1 MASPEEIAGK
11 WLLNL
16 CSRKPSA
23 ERDQLLTDLEKIK
36 FDEFFTL
43 YGQSPVFKTYWVEA
57 VRRCL
62 AKELRVDYPL
72 ARALLEKDGSEDLF
86 VGERDMLQVA
96 IKRAKIY
103 LQYYGKDPK
112 KSNPELLEMVK
123 LLMTHGAALQ
133 CLDDEGYSPLAY
145 TCILGYE
152 ELFRFLVKSG
162 ADISTFQQ
170 RRSPEQLIKRRKA
183 AKAGKTVED
192 GLKEHVNLLQIA
204 LDALISPQEI
214 VCKTLFSWPLSVG
227 FDVPLWNLDIEV
239 TWGGIVMFLLDQG
252 ISCPKDDAGLVMMLH
267 IACYE
272 GALEFV
278 KKLLAYGAAADV
290 ASPRVVDRGLVE
302 RSTFG
307 TAMHAAAAGFNI
319 DIAVALI
326 EHGESASCRR
336 HCILRDG
343 STRGNL
349 TPIEVAIAA
358 GSWARKE
365 NLLEFLEAFMT
376 HASDLQDS
384 DYQTVLRYCAQNN
397 RLDAAKRLLDEG
409 IWLQEVPT
417 SVSSA
422 DMAKLLVSHGI
433 KLDPASLQER
443 ALRRGRL
450 SLLRW
455 CVGEYGAKLPDDPKS
470 WGEMV
475 TWLLSSAN
483 MYQTRYLITE
493 YPEMRKSYRGSFGH
507 FEWEFEVKLKE
518 RLEMV
523 RMLEEKL
530 SGNRLWTMPSYEEMR
545 RRVAQSVEFEKQAWD
560 KEIEAMIK
568 SRHSFRLLQLLPASN
583 RTDPLVG
590 RLIDSDITFQPD
602 YEALSYVWGD
612 ITPVRYIALG
622 DQDVSITPNLHSAL
636 IHLRSPDTVRTLWV
650 DALCINQ
657 SVHGERNQ
665 QVRIMG
671 DIYKSA
677 RQVVVW
683 LGDAADDS
691 QLVFQHL
698 NDESNPD
705 SFHSGPPP
713 PEDKRRAWS
722 AFVKRPWFFRTWVIQ
737 EIALA
742 KRVVMMCG
750 EEATLWKNL
759 DTGHAPSF
767 FFDAKG
773 LSTSRSSWSC
783 DHPIKGFNADG
794 HVSSLVSLGVGSGP
808 TSILRYS
815 RVCQTTEVR
824 DKIYGI
830 LGLFEPGFTPV
841 YYDLPVE
848 DIFRQ
853 FTEAVIILTKDLSIL
868 EGIGAKRSYPNLP
881 SWVPDFTD
889 TSINSLPGVEWYAP
903 CRDGAE
909 ENYDVRCADGTQ
921 LSFPRELLGKEYLPG
936 LTFSRY
942 GSLKIKGKAVDTL
955 REVGPKLDDGIC
967 HAPGS
972 KGFSRVMREW
982 ESLAVKLV
990 PEWRISEISVSE
1002 AFAMT
1007 LIATRDSDLFS
1018 VGVGFTQW
1026 YRHCGAGIL
1035 ESTDPSMFLRDHEFH
1050 LWWLSAGRDS
1060 EEKNPDS
1067 SSEGEF
1073 NEEAEAI
1080 GFDLRQFLKDFIFA
1094 SYGRCLFTTNSAVCA
1109 SSRDRTA
1116 TGKWFDLCQCQ
1127 KFSSSLP
1134 KALALLSH
1142 LSAFDL
1148 PGVFLSSPSSSQKA
1162 RTQEVPNIDDF
1173 LSSSGPA
1180 TYRHLLPATINNTL
1194 NYWSS
1199 SLPSSSAICQPR
1211 LSKHRDKHRERQAK
1225 DFRSHHIPKP
1235 KMTGLRLLDLPVE
1248 ILIKIIQLA
1257 IPPMVLPEDLHVVG
1271 WMTNPNERA
1280 ATIAIMGT
1288 TDIGCLKQHLKA
1300 ALSELSKIFP
1310 DLKGRIVLLEDLPG
1324 HLAISTNEQ
1333 NDISFKFF
1341 DQRASFSWTYSQL
1354 KSQGFPADTFVD
1366 ASFDLPYRLQDGEEG
1381 IPAFEVQARL
1391 IDGGLLLGIYGHHSI
1406 FDASRM
1412 DMVIKCF
1419 AQLTKDPIT
1428 KLDTTSPARLNGESI
1443 TSAHVPPA
1451 EDLNN
1456 VLSRCPE
1463 YRILSSPLG
1472 PTQFR
1477 APNTETLPNNTGRI
1491 FVIQDETVCYLKDK
1505 LAYPRRNDSKHQ
1517 PSTFT
1522 CLAAITWAHVTNAR
1536 IASLSSSTSLAKN
1549 ARLMISVDWRR
1560 RISSDAIST
1569 SSGNAIALSIASINK
1584 STISEACTEDQET
1597 SYPAL
1602 AAIARAI
1609 DEAIHSVNDDFVAA
1623 RTALFR
1629 SVPDPR
1635 LAGACWGRDKQD
1647 SASVVA
1653 PDAARRAQA
1662 VFGTGSALILPET
1675 DATKFEV
1682 LVTLDVEAMEHLCNS
1697 RSWQRWIEKPGL

>member
-11 WLLNL
+11 WLLDL
-16 CSRKPSA
+16 CSRKASA

-96 IKRAKIY
+96 IKRAKVY
-103 LQYYGKDPK
+103 LEYYGEGPK

-123 LLMTHGAALQ
+123 LLVTHGAALQ

-162 ADISTFQQ
+162 ADISTLQQ
-170 RRSPEQLIKRRKA
+170 RRSLEQLIKRRKA

-192 GLKEHVNLLQIA
+192 ELKEHVNLLQVT

-214 VCKTLFSWPLSVG
+214 VVKTWISRLLSVD
-227 FDVPLWNLDIEV
+227 FDIPFWDLDIEV
-239 TWGGIVMFLLDQG
+239 TWGGIVMYLLDQG

-267 IACYE
+267 IACYK

-278 KKLLAYGAAADV
+278 KKLLGYGAAADV
-290 ASPRVVDRGLVE
+290 TSPRVVDGGLVE

-307 TAMHAAAAGFNI
+307 TAMHAAAAGLNI

-336 HCILRDG
+336 HCILSDR

-358 GSWARKE
+358 GSWASNE
-365 NLLEFLEAFMT
+365 NLLEFLEAFMA

-384 DYQTVLRYCAQNN
+384 DYQAVLRYCAQTN

-409 IWLQEVPT
+409 IRLQEVPT

-475 TWLLSSAN
+475 TWLLSSDN
-483 MYQTRYLITE
+483 MYHEQARYLITE
-493 YPEMRKSYRGSFGH
+493 YPGPHIDMVLISRPNLCLDYPGPRKTSWLHTAIINNNLPAVKMLLEAGADIACPGLHADAPTEMRKGFRGSFGDV
-507 FEWEFEVKLKE
+507 EWTFEVRLKE
-518 RLEMV
+518 RLEIV

-530 SGNRLWTMPSYEEMR
+530 SGHRLWTMPSYEEMR
-545 RRVAQSVEFEKQAWD
+545 RRVAQSVEFERQAWD
-560 KEIEAMIK
+560 KEIEIMVK
-568 SRHSFRLLQLLPASN
+568 SRQEVPYATPQMIDDLALSSPLGVTPSADLYQPLSSSSSFRLLQLLPASN

-612 ITPVRYIALG
+612 ITPVRYITLG

-636 IHLRSPDTVRTLWV
+636 IHLRSPETVRTLWV

-691 QLVFQHL
+691 HLVFQHL

-705 SFHSGPPP
+705 FFHSGPPP

-722 AFVKRPWFFRTWVIQ
+722 EFVKRPWFFRTWVIQ

-742 KRVVMMCG
+742 KRVLMMCG
-750 EEATLWKNL
+750 EEATLWRNL
-759 DTGHAPSF
+759 DTGHTPEF

-773 LSTSRSSWSC
+773 LSTSRSSRSC

-794 HVSSLVSLGVGSGP
+794 HVSRLGSLGLGSGP

-830 LGLFEPGFTPV
+830 LGLFEPGFIPV
-841 YYDLPVE
+841 DYDLPVE

-868 EGIGAKRSYPNLP
+868 EGIGAKRSYLNLP
-881 SWVPDFTD
+881 SWVPDFTG
-889 TSINSLPGVEWYAP
+889 TSINSITGAYWYAP
-903 CRDGAE
+903 CREGAE

-921 LSFPRELLGKEYLPG
+921 LSFPRELLVQEYLPG

-942 GSLKIKGKAVDTL
+942 GSLKIQGKAVDTI
-955 REVGPKLDDGIC
+955 REVGPKLEDGIG

-982 ESLAVKLV
+982 ESIAVKLV
-990 PEWRISEISVSE
+990 PEWRFSEISVSE

-1018 VGVGFTQW
+1018 VGAGFTQW

-1035 ESTDPSMFLRDHEFH
+1035 EATDPSMFLRDHEFH
-1050 LWWLSAGRDS
+1050 LWWLSAGRDA

-1067 SSEGEF
+1067 SSEEEF
-1073 NEEAEAI
+1073 NEEAEVI
-1080 GFDLRQFLKDFIFA
+1080 GYDLRKFLDDFIYA
-1094 SYGRCLFTTNSAVCA
+1094 SYGRCLFTSGKGSLGLA
-1109 SSRDRTA
+1109 SPRAKSGDRVVYFPGSTEPFLLRKRD
-1116 TGKWFDLCQCQ
+1116 
-1127 KFSSSLP
+1127 
-1134 KALALLSH
+1134 
-1142 LSAFDL
+1142 
-1148 PGVFLSSPSSSQKA
+1148 
-1162 RTQEVPNIDDF
+1162 
-1173 LSSSGPA
+1173 SGGWILVGEC
-1180 TYRHLLPATINNTL
+1180 YL
-1194 NYWSS
+1194 Y
-1199 SLPSSSAICQPR
+1199 
-1211 LSKHRDKHRERQAK
+1211 
-1225 DFRSHHIPKP
+1225 
-1235 KMTGLRLLDLPVE
+1235 GLDLDM
-1248 ILIKIIQLA
+1248 LF
-1257 IPPMVLPEDLHVVG
+1257 H
-1271 WMTNPNERA
+1271 
-1280 ATIAIMGT
+1280 
-1288 TDIGCLKQHLKA
+1288 
-1300 ALSELSKIFP
+1300 
-1310 DLKGRIVLLEDLPG
+1310 
-1324 HLAISTNEQ
+1324 
-1333 NDISFKFF
+1333 
-1341 DQRASFSWTYSQL
+1341 
-1354 KSQGFPADTFVD
+1354 D
-1366 ASFDLPYRLQDGEEG
+1366 A
-1381 IPAFEVQARL
+1381 
-1391 IDGGLLLGIYGHHSI
+1391 
-1406 FDASRM
+1406 
-1412 DMVIKCF
+1412 
-1419 AQLTKDPIT
+1419 
-1428 KLDTTSPARLNGESI
+1428 
-1443 TSAHVPPA
+1443 
-1451 EDLNN
+1451 
-1456 VLSRCPE
+1456 
-1463 YRILSSPLG
+1463 
-1472 PTQFR
+1472 
-1477 APNTETLPNNTGRI
+1477 
-1491 FVIQDETVCYLKDK
+1491 
-1505 LAYPRRNDSKHQ
+1505 
-1517 PSTFT
+1517 
-1522 CLAAITWAHVTNAR
+1522 
-1536 IASLSSSTSLAKN
+1536 
-1549 ARLMISVDWRR
+1549 
-1560 RISSDAIST
+1560 
-1569 SSGNAIALSIASINK
+1569 
-1584 STISEACTEDQET
+1584 
-1597 SYPAL
+1597 
-1602 AAIARAI
+1602 
-1609 DEAIHSVNDDFVAA
+1609 
-1623 RTALFR
+1623 
-1629 SVPDPR
+1629 
-1635 LAGACWGRDKQD
+1635 
-1647 SASVVA
+1647 
-1653 PDAARRAQA
+1653 
-1662 VFGTGSALILPET
+1662 
-1675 DATKFEV
+1675 
-1682 LVTLDVEAMEHLCNS
+1682 EHLVEDFE
-1697 RSWQRWIEKPGL
+1697 IY